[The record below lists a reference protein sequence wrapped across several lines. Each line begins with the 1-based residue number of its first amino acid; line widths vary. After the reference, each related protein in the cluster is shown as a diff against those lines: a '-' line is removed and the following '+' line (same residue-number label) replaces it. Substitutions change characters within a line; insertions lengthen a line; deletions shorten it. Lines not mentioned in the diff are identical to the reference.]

1 MCWLLYKEN
10 VFAESL
16 EVAHETPK
24 SRETQTEYQW
34 NAGFKTLEVTTRL
47 IMEMLLN
54 FLRGSLRS
62 FALNRILL
70 ENLKIAQVV
79 SKRTAFCG
87 NNTCHEDGARFE
99 IGYFDG
105 GCLWFT
111 SVTPGQF
118 ETSPWLSGERFRPQ
132 SSKTTNHNHPAVN
145 TI

>member
-1 MCWLLYKEN
+1 
-10 VFAESL
+10 
-16 EVAHETPK
+16 
-24 SRETQTEYQW
+24 
-34 NAGFKTLEVTTRL
+34 
-47 IMEMLLN
+47 MEMLLN

-105 GCLWFT
+105 GCL
-111 SVTPGQF
+111 
-118 ETSPWLSGERFRPQ
+118 
-132 SSKTTNHNHPAVN
+132 
-145 TI
+145 